1 MTKQQIATDKA
12 PAALGPYSQAIA
24 AGGMLYASGQVP
36 VDPATGELAGADIE
50 TQARQVFENLKQ
62 VLAAAG
68 TDFGSVVK
76 TTVFL
81 TDLANFGVVNDIY
94 AGYFTAPYPARSC
107 VQISALPKG
116 ALIEAELIAEL

>member
-1 MTKQQIATDKA
+1 
-12 PAALGPYSQAIA
+12 
-24 AGGMLYASGQVP
+24 MLYASGQVP

-62 VLAAAG
+62 VLQAAG
-68 TDFGSVVK
+68 ADFGSVVK

-94 AGYFTAPYPARSC
+94 AEYFTEPYPARSC